1 MIVAVAVV
9 HELLGHAAVFFVR
22 AAVRVGESTNQG
34 ARSGGPP
41 DVGAA
46 AR

>member
-1 MIVAVAVV
+1 MIVAVAVG
-9 HELLGHAAVFFVR
+9 HELLGQRRRVLVR
-22 AAVRVGESTNQG
+22 AAIRVGESTNQG

-41 DVGAA
+41 DVAAA